1 LSAQEGLP
9 LSRIF
14 PLPRYARRVLIFHDT
29 KAHTMHTDRSR
40 FSPTRRAAVVALPA
54 LAVLALGGCV
64 VAPVPPP
71 QYGYAASG
79 YEIATVPPP
88 APRYEVVGVAPY
100 PGAIWIN
107 GFWGW
112 NGGRYVWNRGYWH
125 APRPGYQWVPHRWV
139 PQGGAWHGHGGRW
152 ERR

>member
-1 LSAQEGLP
+1 MRTP
-9 LSRIF
+9 
-14 PLPRYARRVLIFHDT
+14 PARFL
-29 KAHTMHTDRSR
+29 
-40 FSPTRRAAVVALPA
+40 PTRRAALVVLPA
-54 LAVLALGGCV
+54 LAALALGGCV
-64 VAPVPPP
+64 VAPVPS

-79 YEIATVPPP
+79 YEVANVPPP

-100 PGAIWIN
+100 PGALWIS

-112 NGGRYVWNRGYWH
+112 NSGRYVWNRGDWH
-125 APRPGYQWVPHRWV
+125 APRPGYQWAPHRWV